1 MKGNPISASV
11 RPSCSVPMPKNRV
24 TRIHNRFLRNRF
36 EDQLDA
42 LVDTNDNAYKRSL
55 EYLFYGENPKLPG
68 ELKLAVEDG
77 FRNPADYAALGL
89 DGAVCLTNSVSL
101 ADLPRVL
108 QDKASAWRTERR
120 YPGYREARARLVAD
134 PAWAE
139 MLRYNPIRAE
149 HEYRWFLE
157 SRFPGRT
164 VQTLDVGRHSRILA
178 FDSGPVTATWFPPQ
192 SYP

>member
-1 MKGNPISASV
+1 MT
-11 RPSCSVPMPKNRV
+11 RV

-101 ADLPRVL
+101 ADLPRV
-108 QDKASAWRTERR
+108 QAAGQGR
-120 YPGYREARARLVAD
+120 PGGD
-134 PAWAE
+134 GPAA
-139 MLRYNPIRAE
+139 
-149 HEYRWFLE
+149 
-157 SRFPGRT
+157 PGAGT
-164 VQTLDVGRHSRILA
+164 S
-178 FDSGPVTATWFPPQ
+178 
-192 SYP
+192 